1 MRLDLR
7 IFGLFILLN
16 SSVLHAEFK
25 PFNFATIPPQGNPAL
40 RDFTE
45 NIQKGMMLSQER
57 QRFVQESEVRRLE
70 IEILKQRLK
79 KHKGRRIG
87 DALDG
92 RTTKE

>member
-1 MRLDLR
+1 MQLDLR

-16 SSVLHAEFK
+16 NSVLHAEFK
-25 PFNFATIPPQGNPAL
+25 PFNYANIPPQGNPAL

-79 KHKGRRIG
+79 KHKGRSIG
-87 DALDG
+87 EVLDG
-92 RTTKE
+92 S